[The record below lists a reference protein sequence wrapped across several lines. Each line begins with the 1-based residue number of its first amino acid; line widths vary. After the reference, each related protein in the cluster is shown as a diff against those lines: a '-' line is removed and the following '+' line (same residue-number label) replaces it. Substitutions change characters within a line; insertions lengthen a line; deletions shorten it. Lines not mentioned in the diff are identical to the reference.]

1 MRSDF
6 SLKINPSSCL
16 FYFLGFCFRFNFFK
30 IKFEHTAVGMN
41 STQPEI
47 KTPCRMVVEF

>member
-1 MRSDF
+1 MARRKKS
-6 SLKINPSSCL
+6 IHI
-16 FYFLGFCFRFNFFK
+16 YVQ
-30 IKFEHTAVGMN
+30 FEHKAVGMN